1 MDPSELQRREMQ
13 RQKQR
18 EARRRQ
24 ANGALTKKELKAKLR
39 QSKEATRQAQAAD
52 ATSKKRKT
60 TAVHSGTSRT
70 SPGKQWRERE
80 FKGKGRN
87 EFKKARGVTSANT
100 LLEAKHRRKHDVVV
114 VPIFWRHKPGQ
125 EEAVVADADRIKK
138 ILAPY
143 CDVWIDRTH
152 KNSPGQKYALWEAIG
167 VVRRIELGPDDVE
180 NKRCVVASSTGSYE
194 SARRITVSSID
205 RAALVRALKCEAGL
219 EKLPVLPDNEEHRR
233 AQDALSDDII
243 KRWRDADNSVEQTST
258 RPATKATQQDSS
270 MKIDVAA
277 RKSIRLDNTSSSVKN
292 DDEHV
297 DQWAQDD
304 DDESDY
310 DD

>member
-18 EARRRQ
+18 EARQRQ
-24 ANGALTKKELKAKLR
+24 ANGALTKKELKVKLKK
-39 QSKEATRQAQAAD
+39 SKDLTRQAQAAD
-52 ATSKKRKT
+52 TAHKKRKT
-60 TAVHSGTSRT
+60 MMSRTTRT

-87 EFKKARGVTSANT
+87 YFKKARSTTSADT
-100 LLEAKHRRKHDVVV
+100 LLEAKQRRKHDVVV

-125 EEAVVADADRIKK
+125 EEAVVADAERIKS

-167 VVRRIELGPDDVE
+167 VIRRIEIGPDDVE
-180 NKRCVVASSTGSYE
+180 NKRCVVASSTGSYD

-205 RAALVRALKCEAGL
+205 RAALVRALKCEVGL
-219 EKLPVLPDNEEHRR
+219 EKLPILPDNAEHRQS
-233 AQDALSDDII
+233 QDALSDGII
-243 KRWRDADNSVEQTST
+243 QRWRDAANSVEPTST
-258 RPATKATQQDSS
+258 RPTKASQHNPT
-270 MKIDVAA
+270 MKIDITAK
-277 RKSIRLDNTSSSVKN
+277 KSIRLDNSSPSVRN
-292 DDEHV
+292 DDELV
-297 DQWAQDD
+297 DQWEKDD
-304 DDESDY
+304 DDVGEC